1 MHTNDWTKILKSSLN
16 NIRRDGKN
24 YLLNIGDNDIIIAVD
39 DLDLG
44 YEMHREFLRQIIDI
58 KVVQDSRFEE
68 YTIAKAKIIAAW
80 HK

>member
-1 MHTNDWTKILKSSLN
+1 MHPNDWTKILKSSLN

-44 YEMHREFLRQIIDI
+44 YEMHREFLRQVIDR
-58 KVVQDSRFEE
+58 KVVQDSRF
-68 YTIAKAKIIAAW
+68 
-80 HK
+80 